1 MAKRIRKPVLSPELK
16 LTKREGMKPY
26 PLPVKASWGKN
37 TGQKSNWSYMSFPA
51 CSVYMLGGD
60 ITTLVGQGNVFFEIM
75 FDPYH
80 GLGFKDTVNS
90 GVFFYIGFPT
100 LMELRGFLET
110 LGMLLEVETPY
121 PPSYTIY
128 KQELDEMRALAK
140 FSMKKRRSD
149 EAVTSPLWKRS
160 AEARRRYKTLMQ
172 YKLTYDAN
180 NRALK
185 DYALVLR
192 GEKDITE
199 LAFSDPPI

>member
-1 MAKRIRKPVLSPELK
+1 MELK
-16 LTKREGMKPY
+16 
-26 PLPVKASWGKN
+26 
-37 TGQKSNWSYMSFPA
+37 
-51 CSVYMLGGD
+51 
-60 ITTLVGQGNVFFEIM
+60 
-75 FDPYH
+75 
-80 GLGFKDTVNS
+80 
-90 GVFFYIGFPT
+90 
-100 LMELRGFLET
+100 GFLET
-110 LGMLLEVETPY
+110 LGMLLEVEPPY

-128 KQELDEMRALAK
+128 KQELDEMRELAK

-160 AEARRRYKTLMQ
+160 AEARRRYKALMQ